1 MSLSQRART
10 LLTARANPPVW
21 MTRFSKTIGIP
32 VIVLCLVAIYGLV
45 FGRIVLNGSDSLAA
59 RGFYVVVWPKP
70 LIRDA
75 IVVSDPPAR
84 FTDKFAGLVFTKH
97 LKGLPGDRIVHVD
110 GNVCI
115 KDACFAPG
123 IKEGE
128 SFGTPLAQ
136 GIIPQGYVALFG
148 ETNTSLDSRY
158 QEVGL
163 FPISG
168 IKGVGFAIPYF
179 PDWTVLKER
188 IGS

>member
-84 FTDKFAGLVFTKH
+84 FTDKFAGLVFRW
-97 LKGLPGDRIVHVD
+97 LKASSLKAMLRFLEKPTPVWIAAIR
-110 GNVCI
+110 
-115 KDACFAPG
+115 KLACFLSQAS
-123 IKEGE
+123 KA
-128 SFGTPLAQ
+128 LAL
-136 GIIPQGYVALFG
+136 P
-148 ETNTSLDSRY
+148 SRI
-158 QEVGL
+158 
-163 FPISG
+163 FPTG
-168 IKGVGFAIPYF
+168 PF
-179 PDWTVLKER
+179 
-188 IGS
+188 